1 MGLQAFTSGSSLS
14 KPEQQH
20 KLSLPLLKPVTTSY
34 NARMNLVKTPNGD
47 ILRVVTQEEVT
58 HRCGKVTSTL
68 ILQNVKFEVTV
79 VAQAPI
85 SDVLKSF
92 NMESA

>member
-1 MGLQAFTSGSSLS
+1 MLRNSCIA
-14 KPEQQH
+14 KD
-20 KLSLPLLKPVTTSY
+20 LSLTALLTKFSDLVVVQY
-34 NARMNLVKTPNGD
+34 GMNLVKTPNGD

>member
-1 MGLQAFTSGSSLS
+1 
-14 KPEQQH
+14 
-20 KLSLPLLKPVTTSY
+20 
-34 NARMNLVKTPNGD
+34 MNLVKTPNND

-68 ILQNVKFEVTV
+68 ILQNVKLEITV

-85 SDVLKSF
+85 SDVLKSL
-92 NMESA
+92 NMVST

>member
-1 MGLQAFTSGSSLS
+1 
-14 KPEQQH
+14 
-20 KLSLPLLKPVTTSY
+20 
-34 NARMNLVKTPNGD
+34 MNLVKTPNND
-47 ILRVVTQEEVT
+47 VLRVVTQEEVT